1 MVMNIEGQRKIEL
14 NLTPT
19 LIIMEGSTAGKIG
32 YRIKQSILKHYGEI
46 PIVRYLWV
54 DTDVNIPEGAQDWF
68 SQDERAELVGYSA
81 NDVLQNIERFPT
93 IREWWPQNAHVQAG
107 KISRGAAQQMRLIGR
122 LSLFRMFTE
131 AANGS
136 SFLSKLQHAVESIHH
151 IDNITNTRSKSNDK
165 ITFNVEEGNTRVVFI
180 FSTCGGT
187 GSSISFDLAYLCRRL
202 LRGQHPELLGFS
214 ILPPVI
220 DLEIKDESTLQRNKI
235 RANTYA
241 WFKEDQYLMEHPNWY
256 VEYPGIAPVDIAHA
270 PFDVHFVFDMVN
282 EANNRLDSSEDIYKM
297 MAQAIFLDTGTAIAG
312 ENSSFLTNVGVLDSY
327 TSNRRQAYSSLASAS
342 IVFPSE
348 RLQKYCGTQFAYEIL
363 DKTLYGKKQSNLQT
377 TASTAIS
384 ELGVDDE
391 TVVRK
396 LRERHSFEL
405 VKKPAILKSDSVKT
419 AMALLSSQFQEIN
432 KAIDDEV
439 ELIIQ
444 RQSKL
449 ELETKEKVEALIAK
463 TLINTGVKNA
473 EGLIKVLRAQDTP
486 VGNSQISSFYV
497 LQNRIAL
504 QGVSEVRLSN
514 LREKYDQAVNKLA
527 EMDGNLLHSAQKV
540 LTRKQWEHTFDE
552 RKKMCVSYM
561 EQYAEDK
568 LTYLAQNKARDLYGQ
583 LITFLQIKSAEL
595 ESIDQTMQ
603 KEKDNLQKEADDLLE
618 PQTIAEGIFE
628 LKREVLGDKSY
639 FLGFYKE
646 KASSLIPSVVFA
658 GISENMNCQTLESI
672 KNWVESQMR
681 DDLITHSMAE
691 FSEAIDNI
699 SLFEAIQKR
708 YPEDADK
715 KIEAYLNDLL
725 AYCSPFWQFER
736 DKGRFDQEGKS
747 IIGVQDKN
755 HTLIPERFRQDR
767 NYNMVSTGF
776 KHSIDV
782 VRVKHGV
789 PAFLLRDMD
798 EYKAMYE
805 LVRKDLKDPLHILPN
820 ANEFEDIFPDEH
832 KKSRQQ
838 FALGLVFGFIVQIGS
853 FYYVDLGRE
862 YTGPHKIK
870 PTAEFRLD
878 QGRSNAEEM
887 LIHKPEFQ
895 KELERRIEEL
905 VQNMGNQAAI
915 KQIEDAI
922 TELKLKISSLPAN
935 NEEMRPQ
942 LHKEVTFL
950 RDYQRMLGAVLKD
963 Y

>member
-1 MVMNIEGQRKIEL
+1 MVMKIEGQKKIEL

-19 LIIMEGSTAGKIG
+19 LIIMEGTTAGKIG
-32 YRIKQSILKHYGEI
+32 YRVKQSILKHYGDI
-46 PIVRYLWV
+46 PIIKYLWV
-54 DTDVNIPEGAQDWF
+54 DTDVNIPGGAQNWF
-68 SQDERAELVGYSA
+68 SEDERAELVGYNA
-81 NDVLQNIERFPT
+81 NEILQNIENYPT
-93 IREWWPQNAHVQAG
+93 IQEWWPQNAHVQAG
-107 KISRGAAQQMRLIGR
+107 KITRGAAQQMRLIGR
-122 LSLFRMFTE
+122 LSLFVKFNESDSGAT
-131 AANGS
+131 
-136 SFLSKLQHAVESIHH
+136 FISKFEHAIESIHQ
-151 IDNITNTRSKSNDK
+151 IENFTKTREKTNDAIK
-165 ITFNVEEGNTRVVFI
+165 FNVSDKNTRVIFI

-187 GSSISFDLAYLCRRL
+187 GSSISFDLAYLCRRF
-202 LRGQHPELLGFS
+202 LRGHYPELMAFS
-214 ILPPVI
+214 VLPPVI
-220 DLEIKDESTLQRNKI
+220 DPEIKNETTLQRRKI

-241 WFKEDQYLMEHPNWY
+241 WFKEDQYLMEHPHWF
-256 VEYPGIAPVDIAHA
+256 VEYPGIAPVDVANA

-312 ENSSFLTNVGVLDSY
+312 ENSSFLTNVSVLDSY

-363 DKTLYGKKQSNLQT
+363 DNVLYGKKQSDLQT

-432 KAIDDEV
+432 KAIDNEV

-449 ELETKEKVEALIAK
+449 ELETKEKVEAFIAK

-473 EGLIKVLRAQDTP
+473 EGLIEVLRAQDTP
-486 VGNSQISSFYV
+486 VVNNQISSLHA

-514 LREKYDQAVNKLA
+514 LREKYDQAVNKLV

-646 KASSLIPSVVFA
+646 KVSLLIPSVVFA
-658 GISENMNCQTLESI
+658 AISENMNCQTLESI
-672 KNWVESQMR
+672 KNWVEFQMR

-699 SLFEAIQKR
+699 SLLEAVQKR
-708 YPEDADK
+708 YPEDAEK

-736 DKGRFDQEGKS
+736 NKGRFDKEGKS

-755 HTLIPERFRQDR
+755 HTLIPERFRLNRD
-767 NYNMVSTGF
+767 YNMVSTGF

-789 PAFLLRDMD
+789 PAFLLRDMN
-798 EYKAMYE
+798 EYKAMYD
-805 LVRKDLKDPLHILPN
+805 LVRKEIKDPLQILPN

-838 FALGLVFGFIVQIGS
+838 FAVGLVFGFIVQIGS

-862 YTGPHKIK
+862 YIGPHKIK
-870 PTAEFRLD
+870 PAAEFRLD

-895 KELERRIEEL
+895 KELEDRIEKL
-905 VQNMGNQAAI
+905 VQNMGNKAAI
-915 KQIEDAI
+915 DQIEEAI
-922 TELKLKISSLPAN
+922 TELKRKISSLPPN

-942 LHKEVTFL
+942 LRKEVTFL
-950 RDYQRMLGAVLKD
+950 RDYQRMLGAVGKD

>member
-1 MVMNIEGQRKIEL
+1 MAINIEGQRKIEL

-19 LIIMEGSTAGKIG
+19 LIIMEGTTAGKIG

-46 PIVRYLWV
+46 PVVRYLWV
-54 DTDVNIPEGAQDWF
+54 DTDVTIPEGAENWF
-68 SQDERAELVGYSA
+68 SQDERAELVGYSP
-81 NDVLQNIERFPT
+81 NEVLQNIENFPT
-93 IREWWPQNAHVQAG
+93 IRKWWPQIDHVQAG
-107 KISRGAAQQMRLIGR
+107 RITHGAAQQMRLIGR

-131 AANGS
+131 AVNGS
-136 SFLSKLQHAVESIHH
+136 SFLSKLQQAVESLHH
-151 IDNITNTRSKSNDK
+151 IDNITATRAKSNDK

-187 GSSISFDLAYLCRRL
+187 GSSISFDLAYLCRRF
-202 LRGQHPELLGFS
+202 LRGQNPVLLGFS

-220 DLEIKDESTLQRNKI
+220 DKEIKDESTLQRKKI

-256 VEYPGIAPVDIAHA
+256 VEYPGIAPVDIPHV
-270 PFDVHFVFDMVN
+270 PFDIHFVFDMVN
-282 EANNRLDSSEDIYKM
+282 EANNRLDSSDDVYKM
-297 MAQAIFLDTGTAIAG
+297 IAQAIFLDTGTAIAG
-312 ENSSFLTNVGVLDSY
+312 ENSSFLTNVSVLDNY
-327 TSNRRQAYSSLASAS
+327 ISNRRQAYSSLASAS

-363 DKTLYGKKQSNLQT
+363 DKTLYGKKQSDLQT

-391 TVVRK
+391 TVIRK

-432 KAIDDEV
+432 KAIDDEA
-439 ELIIQ
+439 ELISQ

-449 ELETKEKVEALIAK
+449 ELETKEKVEALVAR
-463 TLINTGVKNA
+463 TLISAGIKNA
-473 EGLIKVLRAQDTP
+473 EGLIEVLRAQDVP
-486 VGNSQISSFYV
+486 VENHRISSFYA
-497 LQNRIAL
+497 LQNKITL
-504 QGVSEVRLSN
+504 HGVSETRLSN
-514 LREKYDQAVNKLA
+514 LRREFDEALNQLA
-527 EMDGNLLHSAQKV
+527 EMDGNLVRNAQKV
-540 LTRKQWEHTFDE
+540 LTRKQWERAFDE
-552 RKKMCVSYM
+552 RKKACVSYM
-561 EQYAEDK
+561 EQYIEDR
-568 LTYLAQNKARDLYGQ
+568 LTYLAQNKARELYGQ
-583 LITFLQIKSAEL
+583 LIAFLQIKSAEL
-595 ESIDQTMQ
+595 ESIDQAMQ
-603 KEKDNLQKEADDLLE
+603 KEKDNLQREADDLLE

-639 FLGFYKE
+639 FLSFYKE

-658 GISENMNCQTLESI
+658 GIAENLNYQTLESI
-672 KNWVESQMR
+672 RDWVEFQMR

-699 SLFEAIQKR
+699 SLLEAVRNR
-708 YPEDADK
+708 YPQDASERIGTMLD
-715 KIEAYLNDLL
+715 DLL
-725 AYCSPFWQFER
+725 AYVSPFWQFER
-736 DKGRFDQEGKS
+736 DKGQFDQEGKS

-755 HTLIPERFRQDR
+755 HALIPDRFRQDR

-782 VRVKHGV
+782 VRVKHGL

-805 LVRKDLKDPLHILPN
+805 LVRKTLKDPLHILPN
-820 ANEFEDIFPDEH
+820 ADEFEDVFPDEH

-853 FYYVDLGRE
+853 FYYVDLDRE
-862 YTGPHKIK
+862 YIGPHQIK
-870 PTAEFRLD
+870 PTTEFRLD
-878 QGRSNAEEM
+878 QGRSKAEEM
-887 LIHKPEFQ
+887 LIHKPELQ
-895 KELERRIEEL
+895 KELEQRIEEL
-905 VQNMGNQAAI
+905 VQNIGNQAAI

-922 TELKLKISSLPAN
+922 TKLKLRISSLPAN

-942 LHKEVTFL
+942 LHKEVVFL
-950 RDYQRMLGAVLKD
+950 RDYQRMLGAVVMD